1 MNTDAIFQ
9 KYWKTLL
16 DLGIASEVD
25 SAIALALRLAIQE
38 AADANAA
45 LVNDMSAIIANL
57 RAQTP
62 DEQRQIEQS
71 AKIADLRYALNDANE
86 DAASARREL
95 ITLIAERDALRQQLA
110 TANNIASTR
119 GDQLAIER
127 REVNTL
133 IEDLASCRGELD
145 KFIAEVSSLR
155 QQLAQLDADNAD
167 LTKKLAAFNGITT
180 VPAAPVIHPNGGG
193 NGYGTLPAP
202 FNWKQPIS
210 TELAD
215 YWESLDAGRRSFRQ
229 LDKRIRLDLVQTAL
243 ASFEQLPTQAA
254 FNAAKPEWMPTATSI
269 CTAFAC
275 KWEDLPALKWE
286 QVKL

>member
-57 RAQTP
+57 RSQELVPESALVAAQ
-62 DEQRQIEQS
+62 
-71 AKIADLRYALNDANE
+71 NE
-86 DAASARREL
+86 VSM
-95 ITLIAERDALRQQLA
+95 LRQQ
-110 TANNIASTR
+110 R
-119 GDQLAIER
+119 G
-127 REVNTL
+127 TL
-133 IEDLASCRGELD
+133 IEE
-145 KFIAEVSSLR
+145 AEQLR

-167 LTKKLAAFNGITT
+167 LTKKLAAFNQTASIQD
-180 VPAAPVIHPNGGG
+180 VPVMHVNG
-193 NGYGTLPAP
+193 NGTAPAP
-202 FNWKQPIS
+202 FDWKHPIS
-210 TELAD
+210 TEQAD

-243 ASFEQLPTQAA
+243 ASFEQMPTQAA
-254 FNAAKPEWMPTATSI
+254 FNAAKPEWMPTATGL
-269 CTAFAC
+269 CTAFNC
-275 KWEDLPALKWE
+275 KWEDLPTLKWE

>member
-1 MNTDAIFQ
+1 MNTDVIFQ
-9 KYWKTLL
+9 KYWKALL
-16 DLGIASEVD
+16 DLDIASEVD

-38 AADANAA
+38 AAEANAA

-86 DAASARREL
+86 NAASAHREL
-95 ITLIAERDALRQQLA
+95 TTLIAERDA
-110 TANNIASTR
+110 
-119 GDQLAIER
+119 
-127 REVNTL
+127 
-133 IEDLASCRGELD
+133 
-145 KFIAEVSSLR
+145 LR

-167 LTKKLAAFNGITT
+167 LTKKLAAFNQTASIQD
-180 VPAAPVIHPNGGG
+180 VPVMHVNG
-193 NGYGTLPAP
+193 NGTAPAP
-202 FNWKQPIS
+202 FDWKHPIS

-243 ASFEQLPTQAA
+243 ASFEQMPTQAV
-254 FNAAKPEWMPTATSI
+254 FNIAKPEWMPTATSI

>member
-9 KYWKTLL
+9 KYWKALL

-38 AADANAA
+38 AVDANAA

-57 RAQTP
+57 RSQELVPESALVAAQ
-62 DEQRQIEQS
+62 
-71 AKIADLRYALNDANE
+71 NE
-86 DAASARREL
+86 VSM
-95 ITLIAERDALRQQLA
+95 LRQQ
-110 TANNIASTR
+110 R
-119 GDQLAIER
+119 G
-127 REVNTL
+127 TL
-133 IEDLASCRGELD
+133 IEE
-145 KFIAEVSSLR
+145 AEQLR

-167 LTKKLAAFNGITT
+167 LTKKLAAFNQTASIQD
-180 VPAAPVIHPNGGG
+180 VPVMHVNG
-193 NGYGTLPAP
+193 NGTAPAP
-202 FNWKQPIS
+202 FDWKHPIS

-215 YWESLDAGRRSFRQ
+215 YWESLDKGRRTFRT
-229 LDKRIRLDLVQTAL
+229 LDKHIRLDLVQTAL
-243 ASFEQLPTQAA
+243 ASFEQMPTQAA

-275 KWEDLPALKWE
+275 KWEDLPSLKWE

>member
-9 KYWKTLL
+9 KYWKALL

-38 AADANAA
+38 AVDANAA

-57 RAQTP
+57 RSQELVPESALVAAQ
-62 DEQRQIEQS
+62 
-71 AKIADLRYALNDANE
+71 NE
-86 DAASARREL
+86 VSM
-95 ITLIAERDALRQQLA
+95 LRQQ
-110 TANNIASTR
+110 R
-119 GDQLAIER
+119 G
-127 REVNTL
+127 TL
-133 IEDLASCRGELD
+133 IEE
-145 KFIAEVSSLR
+145 AEQLR

-167 LTKKLAAFNGITT
+167 LTKKLAAFNQTASIQD
-180 VPAAPVIHPNGGG
+180 VPVMHVNGNGAAPE
-193 NGYGTLPAP
+193 P
-202 FNWKQPIS
+202 FDWKHPIS

-215 YWESLDAGRRSFRQ
+215 YWESLDKERRTFRQ
-229 LDKRIRLDLVQTAL
+229 LDKRTRLDLVQTAL
-243 ASFEQLPTQAA
+243 ASFEQMPTQAA

-275 KWEDLPALKWE
+275 KWEDLPSLKWE

>member
-16 DLGIASEVD
+16 DLNIASEVD

-38 AADANAA
+38 AHEATLEN
-45 LVNDMSAIIANL
+45 
-57 RAQTP
+57 AQT
-62 DEQRQIEQS
+62 EMSELRQEL
-71 AKIADLRYALNDANE
+71 AMARENYRGLRGNLDDALDAYEHLTTQLNDTNE
-86 DAASARREL
+86 DATSARREL
-95 ITLIAERDALRQQLA
+95 TTLIAERDA
-110 TANNIASTR
+110 
-119 GDQLAIER
+119 
-127 REVNTL
+127 
-133 IEDLASCRGELD
+133 
-145 KFIAEVSSLR
+145 LR

-167 LTKKLAAFNGITT
+167 LTKKLAAFNGAASMPT
-180 VPAAPVIHPNGGG
+180 PAAHVNG
-193 NGYGTLPAP
+193 NGATPEP
-202 FNWKQPIS
+202 FDWKHPIS

-254 FNAAKPEWMPTATSI
+254 FNAAKPEWMPSATSI